1 MSCHV
6 REQARA
12 AGLCSLRDEAL
23 CSPLCLPY
31 LPAYLSVYLL
41 ASHQAL
47 AKHCASTLESVDIS
61 WCRGVSDDGA
71 GLLADTCTRL
81 HTLTIWGCSQLTQR
95 FFHGHSNEEL
105 RIIGRGPTQ

>member
-1 MSCHV
+1 MRRDC
-6 REQARA
+6 A
-12 AGLCSLRDEAL
+12 ACVTKRYAHRWA
-23 CSPLCLPY
+23 Y

-41 ASHQAL
+41 APHQAL

>member
-1 MSCHV
+1 MTKRYAH
-6 REQARA
+6 RWA
-12 AGLCSLRDEAL
+12 
-23 CSPLCLPY
+23 Y